1 MDKFLTLPDENR
13 KEVFEET
20 ARKLEI
26 LSIIVE
32 KDFWVCWTL
41 KQLFSLPELG
51 SLITFKGGTSLS
63 KAYQLIDR
71 FSEDIDLTISR
82 AAPSLADVAD
92 PMESDISGKER
103 QRRIDALKIG
113 AQSFVAYIAAPAL
126 QRKFESRLDQGKWK
140 ISLDESDKDKQTL
153 HGTKQHGM
161 KMDISAQS

>member
-20 ARKLEI
+20 ASKLEI
-26 LSIIVE
+26 LPIIVE

-92 PMESDISGKER
+92 PIESDISGKER

-113 AQSFVAYIAAPAL
+113 AQFVIA
-126 QRKFESRLDQGKWK
+126 D
-140 ISLDESDKDKQTL
+140 
-153 HGTKQHGM
+153 
-161 KMDISAQS
+161 